1 MKVTN
6 GIKSEMEV
14 STINETYDA
23 STMMFATDC
32 IRSSNFRGM
41 CTEASKWSEVCELC
55 NKQNEICNESSHWMK
70 CDPVNTYNEM
80 SWNDIFD
87 ESTKCNEMK
96 SVVWFLWW
104 K

>member
-41 CTEASKWSEVCELC
+41 CTEASK
-55 NKQNEICNESSHWMK
+55 
-70 CDPVNTYNEM
+70 
-80 SWNDIFD
+80 
-87 ESTKCNEMK
+87 
-96 SVVWFLWW
+96 
-104 K
+104 